1 MNNKWRE
8 KRLEIIILG
17 IFFILLLTSLLFLYN
32 SYTNYMLFISS
43 GQESKAFVHQI
54 IMTISVVIL
63 FLSLLIVYSKRDYFF
78 VEEKRDTKGLK
89 NLFEEI
95 KYSSDKKKNEQFKL
109 MLKEENHTE
118 IYMLISNMITEL
130 QESKKATEEAN
141 KIKTLFLSNMSHEI
155 RTPITGIVGFTNFL
169 NSSKLDMEQKEFVDI
184 IRKSSEDLLTVV
196 NNILDVSQLENGE
209 MKLTLK
215 NFNIIDE
222 FEKLIN
228 VYTFDAMEKE
238 INLYVWIDPELN
250 DVLLHADV
258 EKIKQIVMNLI
269 SNAIKFTDK
278 GGSVELIIS
287 KKANLENSRV
297 EIEFLVKDSGIGID
311 EEHKKMVFRLFNQAD
326 SSNTRAYKGI
336 GLGLNIANSLVKLL
350 GGTLSL
356 ESELGEGTTFSFIL
370 DIDYKKNS
378 RKNDKKITSIAIYA
392 PEQLHANIAYNHL
405 VAYLSSN
412 KKNSVTCFKTF
423 VECKD
428 AKLDSFDTLYIYYDE
443 INSEELKRI
452 VALYSSEKDIV
463 LLTKISNREK
473 ILNIA
478 PIFTQVLYEP
488 ITLPK
493 VELSLSYQKA
503 TLSVVEDDFGLNV
516 LIVEDN
522 LINQKVIAHTLKGLG
537 ITSDLA
543 ENGEVGVEMFKNN
556 RYDMVFMDIQMP
568 VMNGVMATK
577 HILEYEKKFNLDHT
591 PIVAVT
597 TNALKGDRELY
608 LKSGMDEYIAKPIS
622 ADKFVSVIK
631 QFYAPKKELSKEVN
645 QESKDILLYKKVPTE
660 AKVLT
665 NLLTG
670 LDYSIDLAKSREEFY
685 YKMRNREYKL
695 FLLDKNS
702 ANREDEVLINEIVS
716 NKIPTLFLMGEESI
730 LSSDDMNE
738 YTRVMYEKSNFI
750 VIHKQIEKMMK
761 L

>member
-8 KRLEIIILG
+8 KRLEIITLG

-32 SYTNYMLFISS
+32 SYTNYTLFISS

-54 IMTISVVIL
+54 IMIISVVIL

-95 KYSSDKKKNEQFKL
+95 KHSSDKKKNEQFKL
-109 MLKEENHTE
+109 MLKEENHSE

-169 NSSKLDMEQKEFVDI
+169 NSTKLDMEQKEFVDI

-228 VYTFDAMEKE
+228 VYSFDAIEKE
-238 INLYVWIDPELN
+238 INFHVWIDPELN
-250 DVLLHADV
+250 DILLNADV

-287 KKANLENSRV
+287 KKANLENSKV

-370 DIDYKKNS
+370 DIDYRKNS
-378 RKNDKKITSIAIYA
+378 RKNDKKLTSIAIYA
-392 PEQLHANIAYNHL
+392 PDHLHANIAYKHL
-405 VAYLSSN
+405 VAYISSN
-412 KKNSVTCFKTF
+412 KKNSVTCFKNF

-463 LLTKISNREK
+463 LLTKVSNREK

-503 TLSVVEDDFGLNV
+503 TPSVVEDDFGLNV

-543 ENGEVGVEMFKNN
+543 ENGEVGIEMFKNN

-568 VMNGVMATK
+568 IMNGVMATK

-631 QFYAPKKELSKEVN
+631 QFYAPKKELTKEVN

-685 YKMRNREYKL
+685 YKMKSREYKL

-716 NKIPTLFLMGEESI
+716 SKIPTLFLMNEESI

-750 VIHKQIEKMMK
+750 AIHEQIEKMMK